1 MECFNHVGVFVDSND
16 NFLLADVLEDS
27 LIFVTM
33 IVEIEQEFQIEIPDE
48 YLAVDRIASY
58 RDLELLVSK
67 LINSK

>member
-1 MECFNHVGVFVDSND
+1 MDISKRLMECFNNVGVFVDSND

-58 RDLELLVSK
+58 RDF
-67 LINSK
+67 